1 MNYFDHKTSFGVGA
15 YAAYADA
22 KGRSTRQ
29 RADAWNAA
37 RARML
42 ATIEE
47 YDMGAVTLYMPKYE
61 IRARLAEAR
70 YLKGE

>member
-1 MNYFDHKTSFGVGA
+1 MSYFDHNDQNGA
-15 YAAYADA
+15 ETRRTAA
-22 KGRSTRQ
+22 
-29 RADAWNAA
+29 AWNAA

-70 YLKGE
+70 YLSTTTEI

>member
-1 MNYFDHKTSFGVGA
+1 MSYHEHMDAIGA
-15 YAAYADA
+15 ETRRTAA
-22 KGRSTRQ
+22 
-29 RADAWNAA
+29 AWNAA

-47 YDMGAVTLYMPKYE
+47 YDLGAVTLYMPKYE
-61 IRARLAEAR
+61 LRARLREAL